1 MQYPSL
7 PQYPVIIFTGAE
19 QPAATTTPNQSPEPP
34 AMSPPHNPFVLAGCN
49 LIPFSQRCRAA
60 GIDAALVCLLAGF
73 MVMATLLLD
82 EYWPPGY
89 ARLNETAMSTILVA
103 LPAAVSWLYFAGLEG
118 SPTQATVGK
127 LFFNA
132 RVRTIDGKPMGFLR
146 ASVRFFIKA
155 ITILLLPVAL
165 ISALIAYRFERRQA
179 IHDLVAR
186 TLVVARDSK

>member
-1 MQYPSL
+1 MPYPPL
-7 PQYPVIIFTGAE
+7 PQSPVIIFTGAE
-19 QPAATTTPNQSPEPP
+19 QHAATTVPNHSSAP
-34 AMSPPHNPFVLAGCN
+34 AAVIPPHNPFVLAGCN
-49 LIPFSQRCRAA
+49 LIPFSRRYRAA
-60 GIDAALVCLLAGF
+60 GIDAALVCLLASF